1 MNVMLTFLLT
11 DFFLSELG
19 YVQKKNIQRK
29 MTFISWVD
37 RGLVSW
43 YLSRSIYDVKIIII
57 NVANDEADFLFSFS
71 FWSRICKINAFF
83 FCCFWVEWK
92 KIFTFF
98 LNHDLF
104 QILTKIQLSSFGH
117 ETDTCFFFFILLQ
130 IIFWRE
136 KNSSSS

>member
-104 QILTKIQLSSFGH
+104 SNSNQNSIIIIWTWNWYL
-117 ETDTCFFFFILLQ
+117 FFFLYLAANYFL
-130 IIFWRE
+130 E
-136 KNSSSS
+136 GKK

>member
-1 MNVMLTFLLT
+1 MSCLHFYWQI
-11 DFFLSELG
+11 FFFQNWG
-19 YVQKKNIQRK
+19 MFKKKNIQRK

-43 YLSRSIYDVKIIII
+43 YLSRSIYDVIIIII

-83 FCCFWVEWK
+83 SAASELNEK
-92 KIFTFF
+92 KIYVFF
-98 LNHDLF
+98 KSWPFSNSNQNSIIIIWTWNWYL
-104 QILTKIQLSSFGH
+104 
-117 ETDTCFFFFILLQ
+117 FFFFILLQ